1 MAVGVAIP
9 SHAGEPMVS
18 FVKDANEKFCAP
30 VSNFL
35 GLKCRN
41 AGLMELHFEDYDGT
55 MDSTIVTLT
64 CEDDNGNGMKRAA
77 QAIALAMA
85 GSPRI
90 GGLIEIVDDVKGT
103 SIHPGITLV
112 GGSIV

>member
-9 SHAGEPMVS
+9 SHVGEPMVS
-18 FVKDANEKFCAP
+18 FVKDADEKFCAP

-41 AGLMELHFEDYDGT
+41 AGLIELHFEDHDGGMT
-55 MDSTIVTLT
+55 STIVSLT
-64 CEDDNGNGMKRAA
+64 CEDDDGKGMKRAV

-103 SIHPGITLV
+103 SIHPDIKAV
-112 GGSIV
+112 SSVA